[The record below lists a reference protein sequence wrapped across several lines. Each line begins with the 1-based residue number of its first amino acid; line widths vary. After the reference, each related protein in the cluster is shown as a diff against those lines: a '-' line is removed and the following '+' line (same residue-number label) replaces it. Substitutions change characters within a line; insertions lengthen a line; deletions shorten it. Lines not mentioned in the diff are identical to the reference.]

1 MIHVHG
7 IFLIHCSV
15 AEHCCSVAAVVASTR
30 VSLIVY
36 SYVGC
41 ANYLS
46 CVFLLQVSTV
56 ALNLLEAST
65 VFVMN
70 RAGRISTL
78 SVKLINQNF
87 VCSCSYIS
95 KRSEVGKR
103 SVSRYQRDNVKK
115 CNCDKSSVK

>member
-1 MIHVHG
+1 
-7 IFLIHCSV
+7 
-15 AEHCCSVAAVVASTR
+15 VVALGALTCISD
-30 VSLIVY
+30 IVY
-36 SYVGC
+36 SYVRY

-56 ALNLLEAST
+56 PLNLPEASP
-65 VFVMN
+65 VFVTN

-87 VCSCSYIS
+87 VCSCSK

-115 CNCDKSSVK
+115 CC